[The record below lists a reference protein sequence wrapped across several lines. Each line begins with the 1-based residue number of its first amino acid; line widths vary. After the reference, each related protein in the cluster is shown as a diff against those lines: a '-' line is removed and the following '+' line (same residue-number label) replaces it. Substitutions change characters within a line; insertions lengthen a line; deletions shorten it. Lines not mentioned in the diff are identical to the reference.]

1 MMLPG
6 ILLKYGVSSYL
17 FYIKDDQ
24 RQQQAI
30 NFISSVPHQI
40 DRLSFRY
47 HDPEKSFI
55 DNNCIIRTKINIDS
69 NRDYFPIENR
79 FNQLQNISNRIET
92 QSNDSS
98 LVTISAGDSNSIVC
112 HFDNTCDLTVVISCS
127 KKISGKAVISI
138 DIKFNSYTTLAIQ
151 NLHLIFLKH
160 CQEQGDTITISYLGL
175 NIITAAVVTFF
186 IALLSISITI
196 NVQSAIRD
204 HSYSHYS
211 RHEQRNGEVDLPKE
225 AFIKRKQ
232 FDIKSVLMTGKF
244 SGVYNGILKMDT
256 CETKPIFIKALEITK
271 NTNASPERKHEK
283 KFLEEGAKTYGLKD
297 SNILAI
303 LGICVDDKHHKYC
316 LYDGKNLRNLKS
328 YLRGRTKAV
337 TTLKLL
343 EMAEQIAQGIRHLAI
358 RGIIHKDV
366 AVRNCWLVST
376 TNCKVKLGD
385 KALADCLFSDDYVS
399 VSQDR
404 ILPIRWMSVESL
416 TSYKFD
422 KNSDMW
428 SFGVVMWELMTL
440 CQTTPYKS
448 VEDNDL
454 CTHLRS
460 GYRLERPPNC
470 PEELYSIM
478 LRCWTTPAKRRPSL
492 SAIIEGIEKLGRLL
506 KQYI

>member
-1 MMLPG
+1 MAIYKIIFLQW
-6 ILLKYGVSSYL
+6 LLFISVHSLDVYLSANTTHHLYGVSSYL

-47 HDPEKSFI
+47 HDPEK
-55 DNNCIIRTKINIDS
+55 
-69 NRDYFPIENR
+69 
-79 FNQLQNISNRIET
+79 NISNRIET

-151 NLHLIFLKH
+151 NLHLTFLKH
-160 CQEQGDTITISYLGL
+160 CQEQDQKSPISTDGDTITISYLGL

-244 SGVYNGILKMDT
+244 SGVYNGILKTDT